1 MTPEKEKELLTALS
15 KGNQSAFDSLY
26 LFYAPKVREFVFRLL
41 KNPGEAE
48 DVTQNIFLRVWE
60 KRRELGGT
68 RSLRSYLYTMARNAV
83 FDIFSHS
90 IVEDKY
96 MQEHINSAAERRDA
110 PLSEKIETEEL
121 ALLIAVAVD
130 RMPEQR
136 RRVFSLSRYEE
147 LSNKEIADALGCS
160 PSTICR
166 DLAMLESTG
175 WVRRLETNRWAI
187 TEKPAALMQ
196 VYTLYMD
203 DLSRQR
209 DQFAARVQAKARQYL

>member
-83 FDIFSHS
+83 SLLAS
-90 IVEDKY
+90 LE
-96 MQEHINSAAERRDA
+96 AASF
-110 PLSEKIETEEL
+110 PFP
-121 ALLIAVAVD
+121 VG
-130 RMPEQR
+130 M
-136 RRVFSLSRYEE
+136 
-147 LSNKEIADALGCS
+147 
-160 PSTICR
+160 
-166 DLAMLESTG
+166 
-175 WVRRLETNRWAI
+175 AI
-187 TEKPAALMQ
+187 TTSKIP
-196 VYTLYMD
+196 TR
-203 DLSRQR
+203 SRI
-209 DQFAARVQAKARQYL
+209 KS

>member
-96 MQEHINSAAERRDA
+96 MQEHIIIAQTNCT
-110 PLSEKIETEEL
+110 LFTNETYKKTFFRS
-121 ALLIAVAVD
+121 I
-130 RMPEQR
+130 
-136 RRVFSLSRYEE
+136 
-147 LSNKEIADALGCS
+147 
-160 PSTICR
+160 
-166 DLAMLESTG
+166 
-175 WVRRLETNRWAI
+175 
-187 TEKPAALMQ
+187 
-196 VYTLYMD
+196 
-203 DLSRQR
+203 
-209 DQFAARVQAKARQYL
+209 

>member
-96 MQEHINSAAERRDA
+96 MHSAAERRDA

-147 LSNKEIADALGCS
+147 LSNKEIAERLNLSVKTVERHMTAALS
-160 PSTICR
+160 Q
-166 DLAMLESTG
+166 L
-175 WVRRLETNRWAI
+175 RRLLTLL
-187 TEKPAALMQ
+187 ALF
-196 VYTLYMD
+196 V
-203 DLSRQR
+203 
-209 DQFAARVQAKARQYL
+209 

>member
-60 KRRELGGT
+60 K
-68 RSLRSYLYTMARNAV
+68 
-83 FDIFSHS
+83 
-90 IVEDKY
+90 
-96 MQEHINSAAERRDA
+96 HINSAAERRDA

-147 LSNKEIADALGCS
+147 LSNKEIAERLNLSVKTVERHMTAALS
-160 PSTICR
+160 Q
-166 DLAMLESTG
+166 L
-175 WVRRLETNRWAI
+175 RRLLTLL
-187 TEKPAALMQ
+187 ALF
-196 VYTLYMD
+196 V
-203 DLSRQR
+203 
-209 DQFAARVQAKARQYL
+209 

>member
-60 KRRELGGT
+60 KRRE
-68 RSLRSYLYTMARNAV
+68 LRSYLYTMARNAV

-147 LSNKEIADALGCS
+147 LSNKEIAERLNLSVKTVERHMTAALS
-160 PSTICR
+160 Q
-166 DLAMLESTG
+166 L
-175 WVRRLETNRWAI
+175 RRLLTLL
-187 TEKPAALMQ
+187 ALF
-196 VYTLYMD
+196 V
-203 DLSRQR
+203 
-209 DQFAARVQAKARQYL
+209 

>member
-96 MQEHINSAAERRDA
+96 MRDA

-147 LSNKEIADALGCS
+147 LSNKEIAERLNLSVKTVDRHMTAALS
-160 PSTICR
+160 Q
-166 DLAMLESTG
+166 L
-175 WVRRLETNRWAI
+175 RRLLTLL
-187 TEKPAALMQ
+187 ALF
-196 VYTLYMD
+196 V
-203 DLSRQR
+203 
-209 DQFAARVQAKARQYL
+209 